1 MERRNYINQLVL
13 CINQNRE
20 EFMTPAKPFQ
30 ISKQIV
36 RSAYLQVKRSKGGSG
51 FDNES
56 MEIFEKD
63 LQNNLYKIWNRMSSG
78 TYFPPPVLE
87 VEIPKA
93 DGKVRKLGIPT
104 ISDRIAQTVVKQYL
118 EPKVEP
124 HFHEDSYGYRPNKS
138 ALQAIHQARWRC
150 WRDNWVLDLDIKS
163 FFDSIDHRLMMA
175 AVRKF
180 TDSPW
185 ILLYIERWLKAD
197 VITKEGKRQ
206 NRNIGTPQGGVIS
219 PLLANI
225 YLHFTFDKWMKDNY
239 PHVHFERYA
248 DDIVI
253 HCRSLKQLE
262 MIRNKVG
269 KRLAGCKLSLNLAKT
284 KIVYCKDANRKEE
297 WKVIAF
303 DFLGYTFR
311 PRLARDKEKAFFV
324 SFIPAISEKAAKEIR
339 NTVKNKWKMKTK
351 TECDI
356 QELAAQ
362 FNPIIQGWINYYG
375 RFHGSALY
383 SKVFEYL
390 NTTLMRWAMKKFK
403 HLLRRPTRA
412 SKWLKQVQLEN
423 PNLFVHWEFKLT

>member
-1 MERRNYINQLVL
+1 
-13 CINQNRE
+13 
-20 EFMTPAKPFQ
+20 MTLAKPFQ

-36 RSAYLQVKRSKGGSG
+36 RSAYLQVKRSKGSAG

-163 FFDSIDHRLMMA
+163 FFDTIDHRLMMV

-185 ILLYIERWLKAD
+185 MLLYIERWLKAD

-253 HCRSLKQLE
+253 HCRSSS
-262 MIRNKVG
+262 
-269 KRLAGCKLSLNLAKT
+269 LS
-284 KIVYCKDANRKEE
+284 
-297 WKVIAF
+297 
-303 DFLGYTFR
+303 
-311 PRLARDKEKAFFV
+311 
-324 SFIPAISEKAAKEIR
+324 
-339 NTVKNKWKMKTK
+339 
-351 TECDI
+351 
-356 QELAAQ
+356 
-362 FNPIIQGWINYYG
+362 
-375 RFHGSALY
+375 
-383 SKVFEYL
+383 
-390 NTTLMRWAMKKFK
+390 
-403 HLLRRPTRA
+403 
-412 SKWLKQVQLEN
+412 
-423 PNLFVHWEFKLT
+423 